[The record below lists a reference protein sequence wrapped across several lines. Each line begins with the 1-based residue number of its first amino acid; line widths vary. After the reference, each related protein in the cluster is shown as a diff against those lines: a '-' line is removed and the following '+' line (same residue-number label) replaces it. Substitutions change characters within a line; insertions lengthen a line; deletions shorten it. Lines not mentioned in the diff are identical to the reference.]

1 MKGASP
7 KWIEFERRAF
17 EIQKS
22 LSAADAE
29 VRHNESIFGHESK
42 TNRQIDISIRS
53 TVGSYPILIA
63 VECKDHLNPIDV
75 TDVEAFISKLRDVRA
90 NKGVMI
96 SSKGFTE
103 AARNRAEHNDVDLRR
118 LIDTESVD
126 WGDDVS
132 VPCVLQ
138 RTYMASC
145 NVEVHDFF
153 ELPFQTDKLMALEL
167 KTENADRIGTIQ
179 NVLQRKW
186 DSKEVPHSLGTH
198 KVTIGTKLFVE
209 FNGAIQKGSIYANV
223 VVEHAFY
230 FGMVPIHFQGFINI
244 KSGGLITRQILTG
257 VISPIAVSKGERQG
271 WRQIDNPL
279 ELSHLPAF
287 TIGYF
292 DVYYPHSKQAEDTD
306 STWPEQGTNQ

>member
-1 MKGASP
+1 MLCKGSGIA
-7 KWIEFERRAF
+7 RRYR
-17 EIQKS
+17 IH
-22 LSAADAE
+22 SA
-29 VRHNESIFGHESK
+29 
-42 TNRQIDISIRS
+42 
-53 TVGSYPILIA
+53 
-63 VECKDHLNPIDV
+63 
-75 TDVEAFISKLRDVRA
+75 
-90 NKGVMI
+90 
-96 SSKGFTE
+96 
-103 AARNRAEHNDVDLRR
+103 
-118 LIDTESVD
+118 
-126 WGDDVS
+126 
-132 VPCVLQ
+132 
-138 RTYMASC
+138 RT
-145 NVEVHDFF
+145 
-153 ELPFQTDKLMALEL
+153 
-167 KTENADRIGTIQ
+167 
-179 NVLQRKW
+179 
-186 DSKEVPHSLGTH
+186 

-306 STWPEQGTNQ
+306 STWPEQGTNRVGFFSGCPLPHPLLLFF